1 MKRIKLLLTLLLL
14 STTFGIASAFTGGGS
29 GLPFF
34 DREVAVQDVV
44 DPVQPERER
53 SLLPTCSAYLS
64 SNYLTVYVNCY
75 IGEAQIVVTNT
86 TTGAF
91 YTASLNSEFEFEAT
105 IAEQLTSGSYTL
117 TIYGSDGYVGEGSF
131 TIE

>member
-1 MKRIKLLLTLLLL
+1 MKRIKLLLTLLLF
-14 STTFGIASAFTGGGS
+14 SAAFGIASAGGGG

-34 DREVAVQDVV
+34 DEEVAVRDVV

-64 SNYLTVYVNCY
+64 SNFLTVYVNCY

-86 TTGAF
+86 TTGAL
-91 YTASLNSEFEFEAT
+91 YNASLDSEFEFEAT
-105 IAEQLTSGSYTL
+105 IAEQLTAGSYTL
-117 TIYGSDGYVGEGSF
+117 TIYGADGYVGEGSF